1 MRVMSKGKTL
11 FESFQENLKEATVD
25 ETWCQEQAEYYFNQ
39 DCQDSGNLDEIDYVD
54 ILNEYTSNE
63 NESKRVESLI
73 HDAWKIIKDHIYYSD
88 YKKYIELSDNHTL
101 WQIDNDKFP
110 NDDSAADEYNSQVE
124 AAFETFKDETG
135 VDLLALGRSGRHI
148 CVELNY
154 ENALKYSELVDKQ
167 QELEDEVISAM
178 NSWEPEEVEESSKPE
193 KEPIKEQD
201 TMVRVITP
209 QHAERDYCI
218 TDITE
223 LNKVSDGDV
232 QPPID
237 ITGLLVE
244 VDERLTESYGEGW
257 GQINFQSTR
266 YNSETKDS
274 NALFELC
281 VSGGS
286 KGYGKTYLMSMLLEE
301 NGKVL
306 KVNNTK
312 GKTIF
317 KRKTND
323 VTSLAE
329 SYIKQFIPKDEKQ
342 IPDIIKHINE
352 DLHSVYDFLMM
363 QVDISK
369 SVPKDEKDAFIKYLQ
384 GQMYAF
390 VAEVSDEIKANEP
403 NEDDTLEL
411 PSFDKMVEDI
421 FGKEWV
427 KEVKEPETKEVAG
440 TETLTES
447 NKTEKEYRIIDTKT
461 NKVLKTFKADEQ
473 EKGYNE
479 MRKMGEELKKSGKED
494 NLIYKEFTVKLKESA
509 GTETLNESEDWEKEE
524 PVECEILYDNEG
536 KPYFMYNDEKE
547 YIDDYIKD
555 ETGGA
560 IKSLT
565 AFSALR
571 IVPSSNGD
579 TVTVEY
585 LHESNLNEGNLP
597 NISEFIYNLDV
608 DKGNAWSAES
618 YTKNGKGD
626 KIIIV
631 SRNGQSENTAEDII
645 KAVEE
650 KYPKLKGEPTIN
662 GRSIWF
668 YLKEDSLNEDEAEDV
683 PVADEPGE
691 EKPEEPKNG
700 LGTGY
705 AAFTRKPKNLEMV
718 EDKSN
723 YFTDGEASYLICK
736 KQRLNKDEFDK
747 IKDNF
752 LAPNQ
757 YCKSFEPL
765 DLDNYSYNVIE
776 FSCDDYD
783 YKLLVDPSGY
793 DYCRYV
799 AKVGGNSNEN

>member
-54 ILNEYTSNE
+54 ILNAYTSNE

-110 NDDSAADEYNSQVE
+110 NDDSAADEYNIQVE

-135 VDLLALGRSGRHI
+135 VDLLALGRNGRHI

-154 ENALKYSELVDKQ
+154 ENALKYSELVGKQ
-167 QELEDEVISAM
+167 QELEKQVIDAM
-178 NSWEPEEVEESSKPE
+178 NSWESDEIEESSKPE

-209 QHAERDYCI
+209 QQAERDYCI

-281 VSGGS
+281 ISGGS
-286 KGYGKTYLMSMLLEE
+286 KGHGKTYLMSMLLEE

-329 SYIKQFIPKDEKQ
+329 SYIKQFIPKDEKE

-352 DLHSVYDFLMM
+352 DLHNAYDFLMM
-363 QVDISK
+363 QVDVSK
-369 SVPKDEKDAFIKYLQ
+369 SVPKEEKDAFIKYLQ

-403 NEDDTLEL
+403 NEDDKLEL

-421 FGKEWV
+421 FGKQWV
-427 KEVKEPETKEVAG
+427 KEVKEPEKVEVEG
-440 TETLTES
+440 TETLT
-447 NKTEKEYRIIDTKT
+447 
-461 NKVLKTFKADEQ
+461 
-473 EKGYNE
+473 
-479 MRKMGEELKKSGKED
+479 
-494 NLIYKEFTVKLKESA
+494 
-509 GTETLNESEDWEKEE
+509 ESEDWEKEE

-536 KPYFMYNDEKE
+536 KPYFIYNDEKE

-608 DKGNAWSAES
+608 DKGNAWSAQS

-626 KIIIV
+626 KIIVV
-631 SRNGQSENTAEDII
+631 SRNGQSENTAEDIV

-736 KQRLNKDEFDK
+736 KQKLNKDEFDK
-747 IKDNF
+747 LKDNF

-783 YKLLVDPSGY
+783 YRLLVDPSGY

-799 AKVGGNSNEN
+799 AKVGGNSNEI

>member
-11 FESFQENLKEATVD
+11 FESFQENLKEATVN

-178 NSWEPEEVEESSKPE
+178 NNWEPEEVEESSKPE
-193 KEPIKEQD
+193 KEHIKEQD
-201 TMVRVITP
+201 TIVRVITP
-209 QHAERDYCI
+209 QQAERDYCI

-281 VSGGS
+281 ISGGS

-329 SYIKQFIPKDEKQ
+329 SYIKQFIQKDEKQ

-352 DLHSVYDFLMM
+352 DLHNAYDFLMM
-363 QVDISK
+363 QVDVSK
-369 SVPKDEKDAFIKYLQ
+369 SVPKEEKDAFNEYLQ
-384 GQMYAF
+384 RQLYAF
-390 VAEVSDEIKANEP
+390 VAEVSESIKAEEP
-403 NEDDTLEL
+403 NEDDKLEL

-421 FGKEWV
+421 FGKQWV
-427 KEVKEPETKEVAG
+427 KEVKEPETKEV
-440 TETLTES
+440 
-447 NKTEKEYRIIDTKT
+447 
-461 NKVLKTFKADEQ
+461 
-473 EKGYNE
+473 
-479 MRKMGEELKKSGKED
+479 
-494 NLIYKEFTVKLKESA
+494 A

-608 DKGNAWSAES
+608 DKGNAWSAQS

-631 SRNGQSENTAEDII
+631 SRNGQSENTAEDIV

-650 KYPKLKGEPTIN
+650 KYPKLKGEPTVN

-683 PVADEPGE
+683 PIADEPGE

-765 DLDNYSYNVIE
+765 DSDNYSYNVIE

>member
-54 ILNEYTSNE
+54 ILNDYTSNE

-135 VDLLALGRSGRHI
+135 VDLLALSRSGRHI

-193 KEPIKEQD
+193 KEPIREQD

-403 NEDDTLEL
+403 NEDDKLEL

-440 TETLTES
+440 TETLT
-447 NKTEKEYRIIDTKT
+447 
-461 NKVLKTFKADEQ
+461 
-473 EKGYNE
+473 
-479 MRKMGEELKKSGKED
+479 
-494 NLIYKEFTVKLKESA
+494 
-509 GTETLNESEDWEKEE
+509 ESEDWEKEE

-608 DKGNAWSAES
+608 DKGNAWSAQS

-631 SRNGQSENTAEDII
+631 SRNGQSENTAEDIV

-650 KYPKLKGEPTIN
+650 KYPKLKGEPTVN

-747 IKDNF
+747 LKDNF

-799 AKVGGNSNEN
+799 AKVGGNNNEN

>member
-54 ILNEYTSNE
+54 ILNAYTSNE

-110 NDDSAADEYNSQVE
+110 NDDYAADEYNIQVE

-135 VDLLALGRSGRHI
+135 VDLLALGRNGRHI

-154 ENALKYSELVDKQ
+154 ENALKYSELVGKQ
-167 QELEDEVISAM
+167 QELEKVVIDAM
-178 NSWEPEEVEESSKPE
+178 NSWESDEIEESSKPE

-209 QHAERDYCI
+209 QQAERDYCI

-281 VSGGS
+281 ISGGS
-286 KGYGKTYLMSMLLEE
+286 KGHGKTYLMSMLLEE

-329 SYIKQFIPKDEKQ
+329 SYIKQFIPKDEKE

-390 VAEVSDEIKANEP
+390 VAEVSESIKAEEP
-403 NEDDTLEL
+403 NEDDKLEL

-421 FGKEWV
+421 FGKQWV
-427 KEVKEPETKEVAG
+427 KEVKEPETKEV
-440 TETLTES
+440 
-447 NKTEKEYRIIDTKT
+447 
-461 NKVLKTFKADEQ
+461 
-473 EKGYNE
+473 
-479 MRKMGEELKKSGKED
+479 
-494 NLIYKEFTVKLKESA
+494 A

-524 PVECEILYDNEG
+524 PVECEILYDTEG

-608 DKGNAWSAES
+608 DKGNAWSAQS

-631 SRNGQSENTAEDII
+631 SRNGQSENTAEDIV

-736 KQRLNKDEFDK
+736 KQKLNKDEFDK
-747 IKDNF
+747 LKDNF

-783 YKLLVDPSGY
+783 YRLLVDPSGY

>member
-1 MRVMSKGKTL
+1 MRVMNNNKTL
-11 FESFQENLKEATVD
+11 FESFQQNLKEASVD
-25 ETWCQEQAEYYFNQ
+25 ESWCQEQAEYYFNQ

-54 ILNEYTSNE
+54 ILKDYTDNEAE
-63 NESKRVESLI
+63 AKRVESLI

-88 YKKYIELSDNHTL
+88 HRKYIELSDNHTL
-101 WQIDNDKFP
+101 WNIENNKFP
-110 NDDSAADEYNSQVE
+110 SDDSAADEYNAQAE

-154 ENALKYSELVDKQ
+154 ANALKYSEFVGKQ
-167 QELEDEVISAM
+167 QELEKQVVDAM
-178 NSWEPEEVEESSKPE
+178 NSWEPEESAPVDE
-193 KEPIKEQD
+193 KEDTLAEQD
-201 TMVRVITP
+201 TTVRVVTS
-209 QHAERDYCI
+209 QQEDRDYTI

-237 ITGLLVE
+237 ITGLLNE
-244 VDERLTESYGEGW
+244 VDSRLNESIGENW
-257 GQINFQSTR
+257 GVINYQSTR
-266 YNSETKDS
+266 YNTETGNS

-281 VSGGS
+281 AS
-286 KGYGKTYLMSMLLEE
+286 GKTYLMSMLLEE
-301 NGKVL
+301 NGTLL

-312 GKTIF
+312 GQTIF

-323 VTSLAE
+323 AVGLAE
-329 SYIKQFIPKDEKQ
+329 SYIRQFIPMNEAEKTDKTECDEKPLKERLEKA
-342 IPDIIKHINE
+342 ILANDVLSNKSAEINYLV
-352 DLHSVYDFLMM
+352 DLIGEV
-363 QVDISK
+363 
-369 SVPKDEKDAFIKYLQ
+369 KDD
-384 GQMYAF
+384 GQFFNLVQKKIYAF
-390 VAEVSDEIKANEP
+390 VAELHANVTPCMPTEKDEQDFA
-403 NEDDTLEL
+403 T
-411 PSFDKMVEDI
+411 FDKMVEALY
-421 FGKEWV
+421 GKDFVEVHEDEPKQV
-427 KEVKEPETKEVAG
+427 KG
-440 TETLTES
+440 TETL
-447 NKTEKEYRIIDTKT
+447 K
-461 NKVLKTFKADEQ
+461 
-473 EKGYNE
+473 
-479 MRKMGEELKKSGKED
+479 
-494 NLIYKEFTVKLKESA
+494 
-509 GTETLNESEDWEKEE
+509 ESEDWEKEE

-585 LHESNLNEGNLP
+585 LHESNLNE
-597 NISEFIYNLDV
+597 
-608 DKGNAWSAES
+608 
-618 YTKNGKGD
+618 
-626 KIIIV
+626 
-631 SRNGQSENTAEDII
+631 
-645 KAVEE
+645 
-650 KYPKLKGEPTIN
+650 
-662 GRSIWF
+662 
-668 YLKEDSLNEDEAEDV
+668 DEAEDV

-736 KQRLNKDEFDK
+736 KQKLNKDEFDK
-747 IKDNF
+747 LKDNF

-783 YKLLVDPSGY
+783 YKLLVDPSGF

-799 AKVGGNSNEN
+799 AKVGGNE

>member
-54 ILNEYTSNE
+54 ILNAYTSNE

-110 NDDSAADEYNSQVE
+110 NDDSAADEYNIQVE

-135 VDLLALGRSGRHI
+135 VDLLALGRNGRHI
-148 CVELNY
+148 CVDLNY
-154 ENALKYSELVDKQ
+154 ENALRYSELVGKQ
-167 QELEDEVISAM
+167 QELEKQVIDAM
-178 NSWEPEEVEESSKPE
+178 NSWESDEIEESSKPE

-209 QHAERDYCI
+209 QQAERDYCI

-281 VSGGS
+281 ISGGS
-286 KGYGKTYLMSMLLEE
+286 KGHGKTYLMSMLLEE

-390 VAEVSDEIKANEP
+390 VAEVSESIKAEEP
-403 NEDDTLEL
+403 NEDDKLEL

-421 FGKEWV
+421 FGKQWV
-427 KEVKEPETKEVAG
+427 KEVKELETKEV
-440 TETLTES
+440 
-447 NKTEKEYRIIDTKT
+447 
-461 NKVLKTFKADEQ
+461 
-473 EKGYNE
+473 
-479 MRKMGEELKKSGKED
+479 
-494 NLIYKEFTVKLKESA
+494 A

-608 DKGNAWSAES
+608 DKGNAWSAQS

-631 SRNGQSENTAEDII
+631 SRNGQSENTAEDIV

-668 YLKEDSLNEDEAEDV
+668 YLKEDSLNEDESEDV

-736 KQRLNKDEFDK
+736 KQKLNKDEFDK
-747 IKDNF
+747 LKDNF

>member
-1 MRVMSKGKTL
+1 MRVMNNNKTL
-11 FESFQENLKEATVD
+11 FESFQQNLKEASVD
-25 ETWCQEQAEYYFNQ
+25 ESWCQEQAEYYFNQ

-54 ILNEYTSNE
+54 ILKDYTDNEE
-63 NESKRVESLI
+63 EAKRVESLI

-88 YKKYIELSDNHTL
+88 HRKYIELSDNHTL
-101 WQIDNDKFP
+101 WNIENDKFP
-110 NDDSAADEYNSQVE
+110 SDDSAADEYNSQAE

-148 CVELNY
+148 CVDLNY
-154 ENALKYSELVDKQ
+154 ENALKYSELVGKQ
-167 QELEDEVISAM
+167 QELEKQVIDAM
-178 NSWEPEEVEESSKPE
+178 NSWEPENESAVENGIDPE
-193 KEPIKEQD
+193 GGVEPLDEQD
-201 TMVRVITP
+201 TTVRVVTS
-209 QHAERDYCI
+209 QQEDRDYTI

-237 ITGLLVE
+237 ITGLLNE
-244 VDERLTESYGEGW
+244 VDSRLNESIGENW
-257 GQINFQSTR
+257 GVINYQSTR
-266 YNSETKDS
+266 YNTETGNS

-281 VSGGS
+281 AS
-286 KGYGKTYLMSMLLEE
+286 GKTYLMSMLLEE
-301 NGKVL
+301 NGTLL

-312 GKTIF
+312 GQTIF

-323 VTSLAE
+323 AVGLAE
-329 SYIKQFIPKDEKQ
+329 SYIRQFIPMNEAEKTDKTECDEKPLKERLEKA
-342 IPDIIKHINE
+342 ILANDVLSNKSAEINYLV
-352 DLHSVYDFLMM
+352 DLIGEV
-363 QVDISK
+363 
-369 SVPKDEKDAFIKYLQ
+369 KDD
-384 GQMYAF
+384 GQFFDLVQKKIYAF
-390 VAEVSDEIKANEP
+390 VAELHANVTPCMPTEKDEQEFA
-403 NEDDTLEL
+403 T
-411 PSFDKMVEDI
+411 FDAMVEALY
-421 FGKEWV
+421 GKDFVEVHEDEPKQV
-427 KEVKEPETKEVAG
+427 KG
-440 TETLTES
+440 TETL
-447 NKTEKEYRIIDTKT
+447 K
-461 NKVLKTFKADEQ
+461 
-473 EKGYNE
+473 
-479 MRKMGEELKKSGKED
+479 
-494 NLIYKEFTVKLKESA
+494 
-509 GTETLNESEDWEKEE
+509 ESEDWEKEE

-585 LHESNLNEGNLP
+585 LHESNLNE
-597 NISEFIYNLDV
+597 
-608 DKGNAWSAES
+608 
-618 YTKNGKGD
+618 
-626 KIIIV
+626 
-631 SRNGQSENTAEDII
+631 
-645 KAVEE
+645 
-650 KYPKLKGEPTIN
+650 
-662 GRSIWF
+662 
-668 YLKEDSLNEDEAEDV
+668 DEAGDV

-691 EKPEEPKNG
+691 EKVEEPKNG

-736 KQRLNKDEFDK
+736 KQKLNKDEFDK
-747 IKDNF
+747 LKDNF

-783 YKLLVDPSGY
+783 YKLLVDPSGF

-799 AKVGGNSNEN
+799 AKVGGNE

>member
-1 MRVMSKGKTL
+1 MRIMSNGKTL
-11 FESFQENLKEATVD
+11 FESFQENLQEASVDENACQDNARYFFDAHCQYDGDLNDVDYEYGLGDYTDNKAEVKRIEQLVKEAWNKVAD
-25 ETWCQEQAEYYFNQ
+25 HLYY
-39 DCQDSGNLDEIDYVD
+39 DH
-54 ILNEYTSNE
+54 E
-63 NESKRVESLI
+63 NHGPR
-73 HDAWKIIKDHIYYSD
+73 
-88 YKKYIELSDNHTL
+88 YIELSDNHTL
-101 WQIDNDKFP
+101 WNIENDKFP
-110 NDDSAADEYNSQVE
+110 NDDYAAEEYNMQVQD
-124 AAFETFKDETG
+124 AFDDFKSETG
-135 VDLLALGRSGRHI
+135 VELYSLGRSGRHI

-154 ENALKYSELVDKQ
+154 DNALRYDELASKQ
-167 QELEDEVISAM
+167 QELEQRVIDGM
-178 NSWEPEEVEESSKPE
+178 NSWEPENEAVVTVEAE
-193 KEPIKEQD
+193 KIDEQD
-201 TMVRVITP
+201 SLVRVVTS
-209 QHAERDYCI
+209 QQEDRNYSI

-237 ITGLLVE
+237 ISGLLVE
-244 VDERLTESYGEGW
+244 VDGRLTESYGENW

-266 YNSETKDS
+266 YNSDTKDS

-281 VSGGS
+281 V
-286 KGYGKTYLMSMLLEE
+286 GKDTYLMSMLLEE
-301 NGKVL
+301 NGSVL

-312 GKTIF
+312 GQTIF
-317 KRKTND
+317 KRKSND

-329 SYIKQFIPKDEKQ
+329 SYIKQFLPKEAKEV
-342 IPDIIKHINE
+342 PEAIKHINE
-352 DLHSVYDFLMM
+352 DLHDAYDFLNA
-363 QVDISK
+363 QIEISK
-369 SVPKDEKDAFIKYLQ
+369 SVPKEEKDAFNEYLQ
-384 GQMYAF
+384 RQLYAF
-390 VAEVSDEIKANEP
+390 VAEVSESIKAEEP
-403 NEDDTLEL
+403 NEDDKLEL

-421 FGKEWV
+421 FGKQWV
-427 KEVKEPETKEVAG
+427 KEVKEPEKVEVEG
-440 TETLTES
+440 TETLKES
-447 NKTEKEYRIIDTKT
+447 YDVYQKYYDEDGSPATPEFVQSFDSYEEAEKFAEGLNRDPNCEAY
-461 NKVLKTFKADEQ
+461 VV
-473 EKGYNE
+473 EKG
-479 MRKMGEELKKSGKED
+479 S
-494 NLIYKEFTVKLKESA
+494 V
-509 GTETLNESEDWEKEE
+509 NESEDWEKEE

-608 DKGNAWSAES
+608 DKGNAWSAQS

-631 SRNGQSENTAEDII
+631 SRNGQSENTAEDIV

-650 KYPKLKGEPTIN
+650 KYPKLKGEPTVN

-668 YLKEDSLNEDEAEDV
+668 YLKESSLNEDEAEDV

-705 AAFTRKPKNLEMV
+705 AAFTRRPKNLEMV

-723 YFTDGEASYLICK
+723 YFTEGEASYLICE
-736 KQRLNKDEFDK
+736 KQKLTKDEFDK
-747 IKDNF
+747 LTDD
-752 LAPNQ
+752 LGAPNQ
-757 YCKSFEPL
+757 YCKDFEPL

-783 YKLLVDPSGY
+783 FKLLVDPSGY

-799 AKVGGNSNEN
+799 AKIGGNE

>member
-54 ILNEYTSNE
+54 ILNAYTSNE
-63 NESKRVESLI
+63 NESKRVENLI

-110 NDDSAADEYNSQVE
+110 NDDSAADEYNIQVE

-135 VDLLALGRSGRHI
+135 VDLLALGRNGRHI
-148 CVELNY
+148 CVDLNY
-154 ENALKYSELVDKQ
+154 ENALKYSELVSKQ
-167 QELEDEVISAM
+167 QELEKQVIDAM
-178 NSWEPEEVEESSKPE
+178 NSWESDEIEESSKPE

-209 QHAERDYCI
+209 QQAERDYCI

-281 VSGGS
+281 ISGGS
-286 KGYGKTYLMSMLLEE
+286 KGHGKTYLMSMLLEE

-403 NEDDTLEL
+403 NEDDKLEL

-421 FGKEWV
+421 FGKQWV
-427 KEVKEPETKEVAG
+427 KEVKEPEKVEV
-440 TETLTES
+440 E
-447 NKTEKEYRIIDTKT
+447 
-461 NKVLKTFKADEQ
+461 
-473 EKGYNE
+473 
-479 MRKMGEELKKSGKED
+479 
-494 NLIYKEFTVKLKESA
+494 

-560 IKSLT
+560 IKPLT

-608 DKGNAWSAES
+608 DKGNAWSAQS

-631 SRNGQSENTAEDII
+631 SRNGQSENTAEDIV

-683 PVADEPGE
+683 PADEPGE

-736 KQRLNKDEFDK
+736 KQKLNKDEFDK
-747 IKDNF
+747 LKDNF

-783 YKLLVDPSGY
+783 YRLLVDPSGY

>member
-1 MRVMSKGKTL
+1 MRIMSNGKTL
-11 FESFQENLKEATVD
+11 FESFQENLQEASVDENACQDNARYFFDAHCQYDGDLNDVDYEYGLGDYTDNKAEVKRIEQLVKEAWNKVAD
-25 ETWCQEQAEYYFNQ
+25 HLYY
-39 DCQDSGNLDEIDYVD
+39 DH
-54 ILNEYTSNE
+54 E
-63 NESKRVESLI
+63 NHGPR
-73 HDAWKIIKDHIYYSD
+73 
-88 YKKYIELSDNHTL
+88 YIELSDNHTL
-101 WQIDNDKFP
+101 WNIENDKFP
-110 NDDSAADEYNSQVE
+110 NDDYAAEEYNMQVQD
-124 AAFETFKDETG
+124 AFDDFKSETG
-135 VDLLALGRSGRHI
+135 VELYSLGRSGRHI

-154 ENALKYSELVDKQ
+154 DNALRYDELVAKQ
-167 QELEDEVISAM
+167 QELEQRVIDGM
-178 NSWEPEEVEESSKPE
+178 NSWEPENEAVVTVEEE
-193 KEPIKEQD
+193 KIEEQD
-201 TMVRVITP
+201 SLVRVVTS
-209 QHAERDYCI
+209 QQEDRNYSI

-237 ITGLLVE
+237 ISGLLVE
-244 VDERLTESYGEGW
+244 VDGRLTESYGENW

-266 YNSETKDS
+266 YNADTKDS

-281 VSGGS
+281 V
-286 KGYGKTYLMSMLLEE
+286 GKDTYLMSMLLEE
-301 NGKVL
+301 NGSVL

-312 GKTIF
+312 GQTIF
-317 KRKTND
+317 KRKSND

-329 SYIKQFIPKDEKQ
+329 SYIKQFLPKEAKEV
-342 IPDIIKHINE
+342 PEAIKHINE
-352 DLHSVYDFLMM
+352 DLHDAYDFLNA
-363 QVDISK
+363 QIEISK
-369 SVPKDEKDAFIKYLQ
+369 SVPKEEKDAFNEYLQ
-384 GQMYAF
+384 RQLYAF
-390 VAEVSDEIKANEP
+390 VAEVSESIKAEEP
-403 NEDDTLEL
+403 NEDDKLEL

-421 FGKEWV
+421 FGKQWV
-427 KEVKEPETKEVAG
+427 KEVKEPETVEVEG
-440 TETLTES
+440 TETL
-447 NKTEKEYRIIDTKT
+447 K
-461 NKVLKTFKADEQ
+461 
-473 EKGYNE
+473 
-479 MRKMGEELKKSGKED
+479 
-494 NLIYKEFTVKLKESA
+494 
-509 GTETLNESEDWEKEE
+509 ESEDWDKEE
-524 PVECEILYDNEG
+524 PVECEVLYDNEG

-547 YIDDYIKD
+547 YIDEYIKD

-560 IKSLT
+560 VKSLT

-571 IVPSSNGD
+571 IVPSADGN

-608 DKGNAWSAES
+608 DKGNAWSAQS

-631 SRNGQSENTAEDII
+631 SRNGQSENTAEDIV

-650 KYPKLKGEPTIN
+650 KYPKLKGEPTVN

-668 YLKEDSLNEDEAEDV
+668 FLKEESLNEDETEEV

-705 AAFTRKPKNLEMV
+705 AAFTRRPKNLEMV

-723 YFTDGEASYLICK
+723 YFTEGEASYLICE
-736 KQRLNKDEFDK
+736 KQKLTKDEFDK
-747 IKDNF
+747 LTDD
-752 LAPNQ
+752 LGAPNQ
-757 YCKSFEPL
+757 YCKDFEPL

-799 AKVGGNSNEN
+799 AKIGGNE

>member
-11 FESFQENLKEATVD
+11 FESFQENLKESTVD

-54 ILNEYTSNE
+54 ILNAYTSNE

-110 NDDSAADEYNSQVE
+110 NDDYAADEYNIQVE
-124 AAFETFKDETG
+124 TAFETFKDETG
-135 VDLLALGRSGRHI
+135 VDLLALGRNGRHI

-154 ENALKYSELVDKQ
+154 ENALKYSELVGKQ
-167 QELEDEVISAM
+167 QELEKQVIDAM
-178 NSWEPEEVEESSKPE
+178 NSWESDEIEESSKPE

-209 QHAERDYCI
+209 QQAERDYCI

-281 VSGGS
+281 ISGGS
-286 KGYGKTYLMSMLLEE
+286 KGHGKTYLMSMLLEE

-403 NEDDTLEL
+403 NEDDKLEL

-421 FGKEWV
+421 FGKQWV

-440 TETLTES
+440 TETLT
-447 NKTEKEYRIIDTKT
+447 
-461 NKVLKTFKADEQ
+461 
-473 EKGYNE
+473 
-479 MRKMGEELKKSGKED
+479 
-494 NLIYKEFTVKLKESA
+494 
-509 GTETLNESEDWEKEE
+509 ESEDWEKEE

-608 DKGNAWSAES
+608 DKGNAWSAQS

-631 SRNGQSENTAEDII
+631 SRNGQSENTAEDIV

-668 YLKEDSLNEDEAEDV
+668 YLKEDSLNEDESEDV

-736 KQRLNKDEFDK
+736 KQKLNKDEFDK
-747 IKDNF
+747 LKDNF